1 MPQAPGPATMA
12 RLLRQGM
19 ALAGL
24 LTLFACGPA
33 EPPAPEPPRPVRATN
48 AMLQPG
54 GETVTLTGQVEA
66 AEEVG
71 LAFRIGGRMIER
83 NVNIGDR
90 VHAGQVIA
98 RLEDS
103 TPRDNLRAARA
114 ATAAARAQLVQARN
128 HYDRQNQLLRSGFTT
143 RANYD
148 DAVRR
153 LQAAQSH
160 LDASLAQENIAETT
174 LAYTDL
180 VADSNGVV
188 TARGAEPGE
197 VVAAG
202 QRIVTLA
209 RDGGRDAVFDVPAR
223 LMEQAEPDPLVT
235 VSLSSNPSVRASG
248 RVREIS
254 PQADPVT
261 RTFRVRVGLIDPPE
275 AMRLGSTVNGSIQIG
290 GVSGI
295 EVPASALARADQG
308 PAVWVV
314 NKADSTVSLRPV
326 EVARYDAAR
335 VIISSGLQEG
345 DMVVTAGVQTLRPG
359 QKVRVLDAGQPASQ
373 GTGGDS
379 AR

>member
-1 MPQAPGPATMA
+1 MPQALGPAILT
-12 RLLRQGM
+12 RLVLRGVV
-19 ALAGL
+19 LTGL
-24 LTLFACGPA
+24 LALPACGPA
-33 EPPAPEPPRPVRATN
+33 EPPPPEPPRPVRASV
-48 AMLQPG
+48 AVSQPG
-54 GETVTLTGQVEA
+54 GETVALTGQVEA

-83 NVNIGDR
+83 GVNVGDQVR
-90 VHAGQVIA
+90 AGQVIA

-114 ATAAARAQLVQARN
+114 ATAAARAALVQARN

-143 RANYD
+143 RASYD

-153 LQAAQSH
+153 LQAAQSQV
-160 LDASLAQENIAETT
+160 DASLAQENIAETT

-209 RDGGRDAVFDVPAR
+209 REGGRDAVFDVPAR

-235 VSLSSNPSVRASG
+235 VSLSGNPAVRTTG
-248 RVREIS
+248 RVREVS

-275 AMRLGSTVNGSIQIG
+275 AMRLGSTVNGGIRIG

-295 EVPASALARADQG
+295 EVPASALTRANQG

-314 NKADSTVSLRPV
+314 DGQGSTVSLRPV

-335 VIISSGLQEG
+335 AIIAGGLRDGEV
-345 DMVVTAGVQTLRPG
+345 VVTAGAQTLRPG
-359 QKVRVLDAGQPASQ
+359 QQVRVLGAAQAASQ
-373 GTGGDS
+373 GTAGGA

>member
-1 MPQAPGPATMA
+1 MPQATEPATTT
-12 RLLRQGM
+12 RLLRQG
-19 ALAGL
+19 LTLTGL
-24 LTLFACGPA
+24 LALFACGPA
-33 EPPAPEPPRPVRATN
+33 EPPPPEPPRPVRAIT
-48 AMLQPG
+48 ALLEPG

-83 NVNIGDR
+83 RVNIGDQVR
-90 VHAGQVIA
+90 AGQIIA

-114 ATAAARAQLVQARN
+114 STAAARAALVQARN

-153 LQAAQSH
+153 LQAAQSQV
-160 LDASLAQENIAETT
+160 DASLAQESIAETT

-180 VADSNGVV
+180 AADSNGVV

-209 RDGGRDAVFDVPAR
+209 REGGRDAVFDVPAR
-223 LMEQAEPDPLVT
+223 LMEQSEPDPLVT
-235 VSLSSNPSVRASG
+235 VSLSSNPSVRTTG

-275 AMRLGSTVNGSIQIG
+275 AMRLGSTVNGGIQIG

-295 EVPASALARADQG
+295 EVPASALTRGSQG

-314 NKADSTVSLRPV
+314 NGQDSTVALRPV

-335 VIISSGLQEG
+335 AIIAGGLQEG
-345 DMVVTAGVQTLRPG
+345 EVVVTAGVQTLRPG
-359 QKVRVLDAGQPASQ
+359 QKVRVLGNGQAAPQAA
-373 GTGGDS
+373 
-379 AR
+379 ARDGAR

>member
-1 MPQAPGPATMA
+1 MPQAPGPATTT
-12 RLLRQGM
+12 RLLRQG
-19 ALAGL
+19 LTLTGL
-24 LTLFACGPA
+24 LALFACGPA
-33 EPPAPEPPRPVRATN
+33 EPPPPEPPRPVRAIT
-48 AMLQPG
+48 ALLEPG

-83 NVNIGDR
+83 RVNIGDQVR
-90 VHAGQVIA
+90 AGQIIA

-114 ATAAARAQLVQARN
+114 ATAAARAALVQARN

-153 LQAAQSH
+153 LQAAQSQV
-160 LDASLAQENIAETT
+160 DASLAQESIAETT

-180 VADSNGVV
+180 AADSNGVV

-209 RDGGRDAVFDVPAR
+209 REGGRDAVFDVPAR
-223 LMEQAEPDPLVT
+223 LMEQSEPDPLVT
-235 VSLSSNPSVRASG
+235 VSLSSNPSVRTTG

-275 AMRLGSTVNGSIQIG
+275 TMRLGSTVNGGIQIG

-295 EVPASALARADQG
+295 EVPASALTRGSQG

-314 NKADSTVSLRPV
+314 NGQDSTVALRPV

-335 VIISSGLQEG
+335 AIIAGGLQEG
-345 DMVVTAGVQTLRPG
+345 EVVVTAGVQTLRPG
-359 QKVRVLDAGQPASQ
+359 QKVRVLGNGQAAPQ
-373 GTGGDS
+373 
-379 AR
+379 ARDGAR

>member
-1 MPQAPGPATMA
+1 MPQAPRPATTT
-12 RLLRQGM
+12 RLLRQG
-19 ALAGL
+19 LTLTGL
-24 LTLFACGPA
+24 LALFACGPA
-33 EPPAPEPPRPVRATN
+33 EPPPPEPPRPVRAIT
-48 AMLQPG
+48 ALLEPG
-54 GETVTLTGQVEA
+54 GETVALTGQVEA

-83 NVNIGDR
+83 RVNIGDQVR
-90 VHAGQVIA
+90 AGQIIA

-114 ATAAARAQLVQARN
+114 ATAAARAALVQARN

-153 LQAAQSH
+153 LQAAQSQV
-160 LDASLAQENIAETT
+160 DASLAQESIAETT

-180 VADSNGVV
+180 AADSNGVV

-202 QRIVTLA
+202 QRVVTLA
-209 RDGGRDAVFDVPAR
+209 REGGRDAVFDVPAR
-223 LMEQAEPDPLVT
+223 LMEQSEPDPLVT
-235 VSLSSNPSVRASG
+235 VSLSSNPSVRTTG

-275 AMRLGSTVNGSIQIG
+275 AMRLGSTVNGGIQIG

-295 EVPASALARADQG
+295 EVPASALTRGSQG

-314 NKADSTVSLRPV
+314 NGQDSTVALRPV

-335 VIISSGLQEG
+335 AIIAGGLQEG
-345 DMVVTAGVQTLRPG
+345 EVVVTAGVQTLRPG
-359 QKVRVLDAGQPASQ
+359 QKVRVLGNGQAAPQAA
-373 GTGGDS
+373 
-379 AR
+379 ARDGAR